1 MASIQGI
8 YVALFG
14 RPADPAGLE
23 FFNDLT
29 NEGADLTPIIGALTA
44 TDEFVARFDGMSD
57 AAVIN
62 AIYLSLYGRDAD
74 AGGLAFFLAELQAG
88 RQTIETIAINILDG
102 AQGDDRVTLQN
113 KLDAANM
120 FTAQLDMDTE
130 VDAYAGDFAI
140 QVGQEFLESV
150 GFGASTRAT
159 VASTDDAI
167 LRLFPDEGQEPG
179 DGGTPG
185 DGGGDGEPP
194 VNQPPTSVMLTA
206 VTVAENDA
214 GAVVANIV
222 IVDPDS
228 TYTAANITVS
238 NPAIYRV
245 IMGEGGL
252 QLALQEGVSL
262 DFEASVQPS
271 VTITAGGVT
280 SAAFAPT
287 PSDDESDNGPVD
299 PEAPTNIVLSG
310 ATVAENDAAAIA
322 GTLSATDP
330 DGNSAAIVF
339 STTDERFVIDGTTLR
354 LADGISLN
362 HEVDANVSVS
372 IVATDEDGVSTTSS
386 VTIAVSDVNEA
397 PVLIAGADVDDVTLT
412 EGSGQTIDLAAAL
425 GATDPDDGDTVIYE
439 ATLAGGAAL
448 PAGITLD
455 GTDLVV
461 GNTVAAG
468 TYQISVLATDGE
480 LDSESVSFTVE
491 IEEEDEPV
499 DQPPTSVT
507 LTAVAVAENVA
518 GAVVATIA
526 IVDGDSTYTAADIT
540 VSDPATYRV
549 IMGEGGLQ
557 LALQENVLLDFEA
570 DDQPSV
576 TITAGGVTS
585 AAFVPTP
592 SDDSSDNPVG
602 PYVFEV
608 QGEEFLIT
616 DTEATPDTV
625 YRVPGANTD
634 EPGANAGN
642 SGPGLT
648 YDAFGL
654 RPGYEGQGYLD
665 MGGEVGDAGSF
676 AVTPPAAGTYQMTV
690 RYANGGTSDRPM
702 TVTVNGVVQ
711 TIDFESTIPTGGTAD
726 AGWAN
731 WTDVTID
738 VVLQDGQNT
747 VSFANTITSGP
758 NIDVVTI
765 SGDGAEPPV
774 NQAPVLAASAE
785 IDDVTVSE
793 GTAQTISIAA
803 ALSATDPDGDTV
815 SYEAA
820 LTNGNPLPA
829 GITFDGTNLVIG
841 DTVAIGTYQISVLAT
856 DGELDSESVDFT
868 VTVQED
874 DAPVPFNPLVIQ
886 AETGTIAL
894 AQAPDANRTQVRDA
908 SNPEAG
914 NFNGLRP
921 DFSGTGYLD
930 FGNDGGDTATY
941 TVSVAEAGTYD
952 LNIRYASNDLRPLN
966 LAVNGTV
973 VATPD
978 FTSTDTNAAGVAPEG
993 FDVWDFLTVPITLQ
1007 AGSNTFSFAIPA
1019 GATKGPNF
1027 DRFEITEA
1035 GTGPIVVDTSADAD
1049 GNLALVAPAS
1059 AVDVDDAAA
1068 ITLTVSGVDAD
1079 IVKVEISLDGG
1090 TTRVDITDLIG
1101 DDGTY
1106 VFDGSALP
1114 EGTTTVTLI
1123 VTDDADNEAQATDT
1137 VTIVDGE
1144 EPVTVDPFT
1153 IQAEDLSLVTVSDTT
1168 PTGTTGSPTRVV
1180 DAQNFD
1186 PFGNYRAGA
1195 VGGGYMDFGAE
1206 PGDAISISVD
1216 APAAGTY
1223 LVTFRYGNGAADS
1236 RSLALTLNGDAVTT
1250 LPFARGPGTGD
1261 AAWNNWVEQTVE
1273 LELVEGQNTIG
1284 LAIPAGNVGGPNI
1297 DQISF
1302 AYLDGNN
1309 PVQPFSLTIEGETFT
1324 PDDTT
1329 SAVARVPGTPEAS
1342 IPAGGDTNGD
1352 GLWDG
1357 FTGTGYL
1364 DMGGQVDD
1372 GASFDLDVPADG
1384 LYTISFRYSNGGG
1397 GGNGD
1402 RPMQLT
1408 INGEVSDVDMSFPG
1422 TNVDGWNN
1430 WQQTVELEVEL
1441 TAGSNTI
1448 RIANTVANGPNIDS
1462 VTISRDD
1469 VPVDPEEPSE
1479 PGPREEIK
1487 INFQD
1492 GTVSKAP
1499 GYLVANF
1506 VGYGD
1511 RGNGLSYGFVTQ
1523 ASAIDADGSTATPI
1537 NGASYPAIAINE
1549 RSGQGESS
1557 NVDDGRNFDS
1567 YDPRLTGYAHFDLG
1581 GTFPAG
1587 EANRVAFEV
1596 GLENGWYEVT
1606 AAVGDTGGSNDS
1618 NNQLVIEGTLASSY
1632 TPTNF
1637 YKTELTTVLV
1647 EVQDGHL
1654 TLAAPNGSITE
1665 IQYLD
1670 IRALPDLTPDDNRE
1684 APEDYASFT
1693 NPMAIGGIG
1702 EDTVTVDLDP
1712 ASGAVI
1718 DVDPTSDLI
1727 LGIQVAPGRGG
1738 ALLESLTDGSIKLYE
1753 TLTGDE
1759 VGFSV
1764 NTTAGFDSLTISPTG
1779 GLEEFTS
1786 YTLLI
1791 DGFRDRGSNADLDAP
1806 TREFQKFST
1815 TFTTTAQP
1823 EVEAREVAFVETIEI
1838 NGAADD
1844 ASLFTTIEMSPD
1856 GQYLY
1861 VGTLDGQ
1868 IKRWDV
1874 SAQDGSLSNE
1884 QSISLPYFRDGNDAR
1899 GIIGFVFDPNDSNT
1913 IWVTDNYKVPLD
1925 GRDNGVPD
1933 FSGRVSKVTIG
1944 DGPNLTATAE
1954 AYITGLPRSNGDHVT
1969 NSLEFRE
1976 NPDAGIDGAPSHLL
1990 YLIQGSNSAMGQ
2002 ADSAWGFRPERLL
2015 NAAILEIDPT
2025 RDAPQGGFDVSTEP
2039 LPDNNANRRF
2049 GYDFVNGQY
2058 APTDD
2063 GNLKNGGIAINSG
2076 EFAGNFLHFDA
2087 NGVASVRDGELA
2099 SSALVEDFY
2108 NPYAEDAVLKI
2119 FATGQRNGYDLVW
2132 HSNGN
2137 LYVSANGSAAGGN
2150 VPDDPNTTA
2159 NEGRNNVGTQHDYF
2173 FRIEEGKYSGHP
2185 NPLRGEFILN
2195 GGNPTSGNDPNQVG
2209 EYAVGTQP
2217 DPDYDVD
2224 AAFSLGFNRSPNG
2237 AIEYKSNVFGSGLQ
2251 NAVLFTEYSSGN
2263 DLRAM
2268 ILDDEGNVVDNFI
2281 IRDPNGN
2288 VISHPDPL
2296 DVIEGADGR
2305 LYLMTLNRSN
2315 GQSQIVRLDPAP
2327 GGIVVDNTAD
2337 AGGDLAIVVVDGS
2350 DPAAT
2355 LFQVNGLDDDIVS
2368 LTVTFDGGTT
2378 QQTVTLNGQ
2387 DRFTTDVSTFGSPV
2401 TAVLTVTDAV
2411 GNTATD
2417 DVAFVPGEAPT
2428 ELISL
2433 IVIQAEDRT
2442 PADGT
2447 SVTTPNDVDSQ
2458 IEIRDEDA
2466 PETGSGA
2473 GYVNGLRPGAFGI
2486 DGNTDN
2492 LDGTPGGYA
2501 DFGSSNADFITFNFE
2516 VPSGSAGASVLRL
2529 RYSNGGD
2536 VSRPLQIEVNGT
2548 IVQASQAFAPTATP
2562 TVTDGWTVWS
2572 TVDIPANLVTGS
2584 NQVTLRSIANTGP
2597 NIDQLEVFVAPGGV
2611 GPNDGEE
2618 VVDGITYVV
2627 YEAENASFTGDPAVV
2642 SEDRTQSGDFVDFIG
2657 PDTETITW
2665 TVDVEEA
2672 GSYALDILYSL
2683 GTNKTARPMT
2693 LTLNGQSAQTLA
2705 FTPNSNTAETEWGP
2719 QSALVDL
2726 LAGENT
2732 ITISAPGG
2740 VGPNVDYLRL
2750 SKEPISVFEPDYADI
2765 TGAGRIEL
2773 EAQDGSTNTVNGS
2786 TVDFYFT
2793 VGTTGFYKLDVAANA
2808 GATNGQGL
2816 TWFLNGAEIDESDFP
2831 GTGEAG
2837 EESVYIQL
2845 TAGEEYQ
2852 LRVVSDAPGANGID
2866 YLDLSPINGNAN
2878 ADISIDSLDPT
2889 FLNDRLQFSYLE
2901 DPNGVGAGDRD
2912 FKDSGTVRISNTG
2925 TEPLEVIEAELSGPF
2940 KLSNPDVFTGLTL
2953 APGASIDVVVLFDR
2967 EAYSPPTSNIDG
2979 TSTIFRGDL
2988 EIRTNDADT
2997 PVVTV
3002 DLAGFWQARD
3012 EGNQEPN
3019 VNEVWNVFGFGNVIP
3034 GLTTL
3039 GGGQNSVLS
3048 TNDVFAKTDPNEVL
3062 SPYWKIAE
3070 GFTEAKI
3077 TQIAAFHSPGGATIG
3092 IHQPKTFADT
3102 GTPIQNQGLG
3112 QNINFW
3118 NHEGT
3123 DNQQLLPN
3131 GANGTSFAT
3140 RTFTNADIT
3149 DSWLGNEIFGISVAG
3164 QSTDPR
3170 LNPRGDVVVAGAQQ
3184 GHTVKIFQALDGDG
3198 NVIPNVF
3205 LGIMD
3210 YTGINY
3216 DYNDN
3221 LFVIEGVA
3229 PVGFGQ
3235 SMVVGGLD
3243 DAAADDRL
3251 VFTSIDTPA
3260 NAQQSVRDEAVV
3272 TISNDGFAALNID
3285 GITIGNSSAFE
3296 IVGTIPTTI
3305 AAGGSAQ
3312 ITVRFTGNHTG
3323 TTAGAEL
3330 FNSTLTIA
3338 SEDLP
3343 LGNKVIQLAGLAQE
3357 FSENGSEPTV
3367 AQIVAAFG
3375 YGTDVAQAQIPGGG
3389 QVETVGDEVLM
3400 PYMQRL
3406 DGSRPVEVIQI
3417 AAFLQQNNVA
3427 RLGFHGLES
3436 DQVTNLFAQD
3446 DQEYQTVSPSSL
3458 VAGTGSGSGVARG
3471 TINQN
3476 GPFGLFISVDGRPT
3490 YASWSD
3496 PEANKIDPNFG
3507 QLVGNDQGHLIRYF
3521 QALDSNGKV
3530 IEGTYIGIQDY
3541 PGAGNYDYNDHMFVV
3556 KNVQPYALSDEDDA
3570 NGDGV
3575 NDALQ
3580 TDTDGDL
3587 IVDFFD
3593 DDTVSGNRGDYVLGI
3608 NFGGGAIANDPVL
3621 GVALVGQNDSRVA
3634 LSGSINP
3641 GAGVDAPS
3649 NANGANA
3656 TPGSAFATYEDG
3668 SDWTATISVPNGVYV
3683 VVLHTQETY
3692 WNAAG
3697 QRQFDVAVNGQQ
3709 VITNLDPF
3717 AEAGGDEPIA
3727 VEVIVTVTNGQIA
3740 IDLSADIDNAALN
3753 AVTIYEYVEAGS
3765 GQQPVNGTPFLVDS
3779 DGVTIDALDYD
3790 NGGQGVA
3797 YNDNTAGI
3805 VQGASNGGR
3814 AGSDVEATSS
3824 GDVGWI
3830 DPGEWLE
3837 YTVNVGTAGE
3847 YDLDLLLANGGGAG
3861 RSAVVSFYRAGE
3873 SQPYATTGA
3882 IANPQTASWTSFAER
3897 SVGGIELEAGEQIVR
3912 VAFSGGSQDFR
3923 SFSLTPASSA
3933 PQQMMS
3939 LAMLD
3944 SVGTPF
3950 SQFGIDDDIIQ
3961 LPDGLDDD
3969 GPGFGG
3975 DGALGYDLLT

>member
-1 MASIQGI
+1 MATIQGI

-23 FFNDLT
+23 YFNALT
-29 NEGADLTPIIGALTA
+29 NNGADNTPIIGALTN
-44 TDEFVARFDGMSD
+44 TPEFVARFQGMGD
-57 AAVIN
+57 AAIIN
-62 AIYLSLYGRDAD
+62 TIYLSLFGRDAD
-74 AGGLAFFLAELQAG
+74 AGGLAFFLSELQSG
-88 RQTIETIAINILDG
+88 RQTIETIAVNILDG
-102 AQGDDRVTLQN
+102 ARNDDRTTLQN
-113 KLDAANM
+113 KLDAANL
-120 FTAQLDMDTE
+120 FTAQLDTNAE
-130 VDAYAGDFAI
+130 LNAYVGASAI
-140 QVGQEFLESV
+140 VIGQEFLASV
-150 GFGASTRAT
+150 GFEASTRAT
-159 VASTDDAI
+159 VSSTDTAI
-167 LRLFPDEGQEPG
+167 LRLFPDGGQQPG
-179 DGGTPG
+179 GGGGSPGGGGTPG
-185 DGGGDGEPP
+185 GGDGGGGDGE
-194 VNQPPTSVMLTA
+194 Q
-206 VTVAENDA
+206 
-214 GAVVANIV
+214 
-222 IVDPDS
+222 
-228 TYTAANITVS
+228 
-238 NPAIYRV
+238 
-245 IMGEGGL
+245 
-252 QLALQEGVSL
+252 
-262 DFEASVQPS
+262 
-271 VTITAGGVT
+271 
-280 SAAFAPT
+280 
-287 PSDDESDNGPVD
+287 
-299 PEAPTNIVLSG
+299 
-310 ATVAENDAAAIA
+310 
-322 GTLSATDP
+322 
-330 DGNSAAIVF
+330 
-339 STTDERFVIDGTTLR
+339 
-354 LADGISLN
+354 
-362 HEVDANVSVS
+362 
-372 IVATDEDGVSTTSS
+372 
-386 VTIAVSDVNEA
+386 
-397 PVLIAGADVDDVTLT
+397 
-412 EGSGQTIDLAAAL
+412 
-425 GATDPDDGDTVIYE
+425 
-439 ATLAGGAAL
+439 
-448 PAGITLD
+448 
-455 GTDLVV
+455 
-461 GNTVAAG
+461 
-468 TYQISVLATDGE
+468 
-480 LDSESVSFTVE
+480 
-491 IEEEDEPV
+491 PV

-507 LTAVAVAENVA
+507 LTAVSVAENDP

-540 VSDPATYRV
+540 VSDPTTYRV
-549 IMGEGGLQ
+549 IMVEGGLQ
-557 LALQENVLLDFEA
+557 LALQPGVSLNFEA
-570 DDQPSV
+570 SVQPSV

-585 AAFVPTP
+585 ASFTPTP
-592 SDDSSDNPVG
+592 SDDTSDNPVE

-608 QGEEFLIT
+608 QGEALLISDSET
-616 DTEATPDTV
+616 PPDTV
-625 YRVPGANTD
+625 ARVPGVNTD
-634 EPGANAGN
+634 EPGATPGN
-642 SGPGLT
+642 SGPGQI
-648 YDAFGL
+648 YDASGL

-665 MGGEVGDAGSF
+665 MGGEIGDAGSF
-676 AVTPPAAGTYQMTV
+676 TVTPPAAGTYQMTV
-690 RYANGGTSDRPM
+690 RYANGGAADRPM

-711 TIDFESTIPTGGTAD
+711 TIAFASTIPTGGTAD

-747 VSFANTITSGP
+747 VSFANATNTGP

-765 SGDGAEPPV
+765 SGDGEAPPV
-774 NQAPVLAASAE
+774 NQVPSTVTLTPIAVVENDEGALVGTLSALDPDGSSAAIVYSTTDARFAIVGNTLSLADGVSLDHEDGDTVTVSIVATGEDGGATTSDVTISVGDVNEEPVLAAGA
-785 IDDVTVSE
+785 DVGDVTLAE
-793 GTAQTISIAA
+793 GTTQTIDLAA
-803 ALSATDPDGDTV
+803 ALGATDPDDGDVV
-815 SYEAA
+815 SYEATLVGGAA
-820 LTNGNPLPA
+820 LPD
-829 GITFDGTNLVIG
+829 GITLNGTTL
-841 DTVAIGTYQISVLAT
+841 AIGASVPVGSYAISVLAT
-856 DGELDSESVDFT
+856 DGELDSDSVSFT

-874 DAPVPFNPLVIQ
+874 DAPVPFDPLVIQ
-886 AETGTIAL
+886 AEEGVVTDFDTDTNETDTTI
-894 AQAPDANRTQVRDA
+894 RD
-908 SNPEAG
+908 SDNPEDNDALE
-914 NFNGLRP
+914 NGLRP
-921 DFSGTGYLD
+921 EFSGSGYVD
-930 FGNDGGDTATY
+930 FGDTPGDN
-941 TVSVAEAGTYD
+941 VSFTFDVPASGNYD
-952 LNIRYASNDLRPLN
+952 FNVRYASNSDRPLT
-966 LAVNGTV
+966 LSVNGT
-973 VATPD
+973 
-978 FTSTDTNAAGVAPEG
+978 TSTMPFNATGIPASGGQPAVEG
-993 FDVWDFLTVPITLQ
+993 FNNWLFSTVTIALV
-1007 AGSNTFSFAIPA
+1007 AGQNTVSLAIPA
-1019 GATKGPNF
+1019 TANTGPNL
-1027 DRFEITEA
+1027 DRIEITEA
-1035 GTGPIVVDTSADAD
+1035 GTGPIPQDTSADVD
-1049 GNLALVAPAS
+1049 GNLVLLAPEA

-1068 ITLTVSGVDAD
+1068 INLTASGIDAD
-1079 IVKVEISLDGG
+1079 IVTVELSLDGG
-1090 TTRVDITDLIG
+1090 ATRVDITDLIG

-1106 VFDGSALP
+1106 VFDGSALQV
-1114 EGTTTVTLI
+1114 GTTTVTLI
-1123 VTDDADNEAQATDT
+1123 VTDGAGNEAQATDT
-1137 VTIVDGE
+1137 VVIVDGE
-1144 EPVTVDPFT
+1144 EPVAVDPFT
-1153 IQAEDLSLVTVSDTT
+1153 IQAEDLSLVDVVDTT
-1168 PTGTTGSPTRVV
+1168 TTGQGAGTRVV
-1180 DAQNFD
+1180 DGGAPD
-1186 PFGNYRAGA
+1186 DFGNYRTGA
-1195 VGGGYMDFGAE
+1195 VGGAYMDFGAQ
-1206 PGDAISISVD
+1206 PGDAITINVD

-1236 RSLALTLNGDAVTT
+1236 RALALTLNGDAAGT
-1250 LPFARGPGTGD
+1250 LPFVRGPGTGD

-1273 LELVEGQNTIG
+1273 LDLVEGANAIG
-1284 LAIPAGNVGGPNI
+1284 LAIPAGNIGGPNI

-1302 AYLDGNN
+1302 AYLDGST
-1309 PVQPFSLTIEGETFT
+1309 PVQPFSVTIEGETFS
-1324 PDDTT
+1324 PDDAA
-1329 SAVARVPGTPEAS
+1329 SAVARVPGTTEAT

-1357 FTGTGYL
+1357 FTGDGYL
-1364 DMGGQVDD
+1364 DMGSQVED
-1372 GASFDLDVPADG
+1372 GASFTLDVPADG
-1384 LYTISFRYSNGGG
+1384 LYTIAFRYSNGGG
-1397 GGNGD
+1397 GANGD

-1408 INGEVSDVDMSFPG
+1408 INGEVSDVDMPFPG
-1422 TNVDGWNN
+1422 TGANGWNN
-1430 WQQTVELEVEL
+1430 WQQTAELQVEL

-1469 VPVDPEEPSE
+1469 VPVDPQEPSE
-1479 PGPREEIK
+1479 PGPREDIR

-1511 RGNGLSYGFVTQ
+1511 RGNGQAYGFVTE
-1523 ASAIDADGSTATPI
+1523 ASATDADGTMATPI
-1537 NGASYPAIAINE
+1537 NGAAYPAIAINE
-1549 RSGQGESS
+1549 RTGQGESS
-1557 NVDDGRNFDS
+1557 DVDDGRNFDS

-1581 GTFPAG
+1581 GYP
-1587 EANRVAFEV
+1587 ERVAFEV
-1596 GLENGWYEVT
+1596 GLDNGWYEVT
-1606 AAVGDTGGSNDS
+1606 AAIGDTGGPNDS
-1618 NNQLVIEGTLASSY
+1618 NNQLLIEGQLASSY
-1632 TPTNF
+1632 TPTSF
-1637 YKTELTTVLV
+1637 YKTELKTVLV
-1647 EVQDGHL
+1647 KVEDGHL
-1654 TLAAPNGSITE
+1654 TLSAPDGSITE

-1670 IRALPDLTPDDNRE
+1670 IRELPDLTPDDGRE
-1684 APEDYASFT
+1684 APEDYASFI
-1693 NPMAIGGIG
+1693 NPTAIGGIG
-1702 EDTVTVDLDP
+1702 EDTVSVDLDP
-1712 ASGAVI
+1712 DSGAVVG
-1718 DVDPTSDLI
+1718 VDPTSDLI
-1727 LGIQVAPGRGG
+1727 LGIEVAPGRGG

-1753 TLTGDE
+1753 TLTGEE

-1779 GLEEFTS
+1779 GLEAFTS
-1786 YTLLI
+1786 YTLVI

-1838 NGAADD
+1838 NGAQDG

-1856 GQYLY
+1856 GEYLY
-1861 VGTLDGQ
+1861 VGTLSGQ

-1874 SAQDGSLSNE
+1874 SAQDGSLSN
-1884 QSISLPYFRDGNDAR
+1884 QQTLSLPYFQDADGAR
-1899 GIIGFVFDPNDSNT
+1899 GIIGFTFDPNDPNT
-1913 IWVTDNYKVPLD
+1913 LWVTDNYPVPLN

-1933 FSGRVSKVTIG
+1933 FSGRVSKVTLG
-1944 DGPNLTATAE
+1944 DGPGLTATAE
-1954 AYITGLPRSNGDHVT
+1954 TYITGLPRSNGDHVT

-2002 ADSAWGFRPERLL
+2002 ADSSWGFRPERLL

-2039 LPDNNANRRF
+2039 LPNNNGNRRF

-2076 EFAGNFLHFDA
+2076 EFSGNFLHFDA
-2087 NGVASVRDGELA
+2087 DGVASVRTGELA

-2108 NPYAEDAVLKI
+2108 NPYADDAVLKI

-2132 HSNGN
+2132 HSNGS

-2150 VPDDPNTTA
+2150 VPDDPNTAA
-2159 NEGRNNVGTQHDYF
+2159 NEARNNVGLQNDYF
-2173 FRIEEGKYSGHP
+2173 FRINEGTYSGHP

-2195 GGNPTSGNDPNQVG
+2195 GGNPTAGNDPNQVG

-2268 ILDDEGNVVDNFI
+2268 ILDENGNVVDNFI

-2305 LYLMTLNRSN
+2305 LYLMTLDRST

-2327 GGIVVDNTAD
+2327 GGVVVDNTAD
-2337 AGGDLAIVVVDGS
+2337 TGGDLALVVVDGS

-2368 LTVTFDGGTT
+2368 LTVTFDGGAT
-2378 QQTVTLNGQ
+2378 QQTVTLNAQ
-2387 DRFTTDVSTFGSPV
+2387 DRFTTDVSGFGSPA
-2401 TAVLTVTDAV
+2401 TAVLTVTDGV

-2417 DVAFVPGEAPT
+2417 DLVFVPGEAPT
-2428 ELISL
+2428 ELVSL
-2433 IVIQAEDRT
+2433 IVVQAEDRT

-2447 SVTTPNDVDSQ
+2447 SVTTPNDLDAQ
-2458 IEIRDEDA
+2458 IEIRDADNL
-2466 PETGSGA
+2466 ETGTGA
-2473 GYVNGLRPGAFGI
+2473 GYVGGLRPGAFGT

-2501 DFGSSNADFITFNFE
+2501 DFGSTNADFMTFTFD

-2536 VSRPLQIEVNGT
+2536 VSRPLQVEVNGT
-2548 IVQASQAFAPTATP
+2548 IVQASQPFAPTATA
-2562 TVTDGWTVWS
+2562 TATDGWTAWS
-2572 TVDIPANLVTGS
+2572 TVDIPANLVTGA

-2597 NIDQLEVFVAPGGV
+2597 NIDQLEVLVVPGGT

-2618 VVDGITYVV
+2618 VIDGITYVV

-2665 TVDVEEA
+2665 TVDVVDA

-2683 GTNKTARPMT
+2683 GSNKAARPMT
-2693 LTLNGQSAQTLA
+2693 LILNGQSTQTLP
-2705 FTPNSNTAETEWGP
+2705 FTPNSNVDETEWGP
-2719 QSALVDL
+2719 QSALLDL
-2726 LAGENT
+2726 VAGENT

-2740 VGPNVDYLRL
+2740 VGPNVDYLRV
-2750 SKEPISVFEPDYADI
+2750 SKEPVSVFEPDYADI
-2765 TGAGRIEL
+2765 AGAGRIEL
-2773 EAQDGSTNTVNGS
+2773 EAEDGSTNTVNGS

-2793 VGTTGFYKLDVAANA
+2793 VGATGFYKLDVAANV

-2816 TWFLNGAEIDESDFP
+2816 TWYLNGAEIDESAFP

-2837 EESVYIQL
+2837 EESVYVEL

-2852 LRVVSDAPGANGID
+2852 LRVVSDAPGANGLD

-2901 DPNGVGAGDRD
+2901 NPNGVGAGDRD

-2925 TEPLEVIEAELSGPF
+2925 TEPLEVLEADLSGPF
-2940 KLSNPDVFTGLTL
+2940 VLADPDIFTGLTL
-2953 APGASIDVVVLFDR
+2953 APGASIDVVVSFDR
-2967 EAYSPPTSNIDG
+2967 AAYSPPTSNVDG
-2979 TSTIFRGDL
+2979 TSTIFRGEL

-3039 GGGQNSVLS
+3039 GGGQDSVLS
-3048 TNDVFAKTDPNEVL
+3048 TNDVFAKTDPNEIL
-3062 SPYWKIAE
+3062 SPYWKIAD

-3092 IHQPKTFADT
+3092 IHQPKAFADT
-3102 GTPIQNQGLG
+3102 GAPIQNQGLG
-3112 QNINFW
+3112 QNVNFW
-3118 NHEGT
+3118 DHQGT

-3131 GANGTSFAT
+3131 NANGTGFAT
-3140 RTFTNADIT
+3140 RTFTNADIN

-3164 QSTDPR
+3164 LSTDPR
-3170 LNPRGDVVVAGAQQ
+3170 LNPRGNVVVEGAQQ

-3198 NVIPNVF
+3198 NVIPNVY

-3235 SMVVGGLD
+3235 SMSVGGLD
-3243 DAAADDRL
+3243 DAAADERL
-3251 VFTSIDTPA
+3251 VFTSIDNPA

-3272 TISNDGFAALNID
+3272 TISNDGFATLNID
-3285 GITIGNSSAFE
+3285 GITVGDPSAFE
-3296 IVGTIPTTI
+3296 IVGTIPTSI

-3312 ITVRFTGNHTG
+3312 ITVRFTGSHAG
-3323 TTAGAEL
+3323 TSAGAEL

-3343 LGNKVIQLAGLAQE
+3343 LGNKIIQLAGLAQE

-3367 AQIVAAFG
+3367 AQIVEAFG
-3375 YGTDVAQAQIPGGG
+3375 YATDVAQGQLAGGG
-3389 QVETVGDEVLM
+3389 QVDTVGDEVLM

-3436 DQVTNLFAQD
+3436 GQVTNLFAQD
-3446 DQEYQTVSPSSL
+3446 DQEYQTVSPSTL
-3458 VAGTGSGSGVARG
+3458 VAGPGSGSGVARG
-3471 TINQN
+3471 TINQSDA
-3476 GPFGLFISVDGRPT
+3476 FGLFISVDGRPT

-3496 PEANKIDPNFG
+3496 PEANKIDPDFG
-3507 QLVGNDQGHLIRYF
+3507 QLVGANQGHLIRYF
-3521 QALDSNGKV
+3521 QALDSDGNV

-3556 KNVQPYALSDEDDA
+3556 KNVQPYALSGEDDA

-3580 TDTDGDL
+3580 TDSDGDL

-3593 DDTVSGNRGDYVLGI
+3593 EDTVSGNRGDYVFGI

-3621 GVALVGQNDSRVA
+3621 GVALVGQTDSRVV
-3634 LSGSINP
+3634 LSGSVNP
-3641 GAGVDAPS
+3641 GAGADAPS
-3649 NANGANA
+3649 NPNGANA
-3656 TPGSAFATYEDG
+3656 TPGSAFTTYEDG
-3668 SDWTATISVPNGVYV
+3668 SDWTATIAVPNGVYV

-3692 WNAAG
+3692 WNASG
-3697 QRQFDVAVNGQQ
+3697 QRQFDIAVNGQQ
-3709 VITNLDPF
+3709 VVTDLDPF

-3727 VEVIVTVTNGQIA
+3727 IEVVVTVTNGQIA

-3753 AVTIYEYVEAGS
+3753 AVTIYEYIETD

-3797 YNDNTAGI
+3797 YNDNTAGT
-3805 VQGASNGGR
+3805 VTGATNGGR
-3814 AGSDVEATSS
+3814 AGSDVDATSS

-3837 YTVNVGTAGE
+3837 YTVDIGAAGQ

-3861 RSAVVSFYRAGE
+3861 RSATVSFYRPGE
-3873 SQPYATTGA
+3873 SQPYATSGT
-3882 IANPQTASWTSFAER
+3882 IENPQTASWSSFAER
-3897 SVGGIELEAGEQIVR
+3897 SMDGIVLEAGEQIVR
-3912 VAFSGGSQDFR
+3912 VTFSGGSQDFR
-3923 SFSLTPASSA
+3923 SFTLTPATA
-3933 PQQMMS
+3933 QMQVAANFSGSS
-3939 LAMLD
+3939 LAGPAVSINDYEISEINLSHD
-3944 SVGTPF
+3944 PE
-3950 SQFGIDDDIIQ
+3950 DI
-3961 LPDGLDDD
+3961 PS
-3969 GPGFGG
+3969 PG
-3975 DGALGYDLLT
+3975 DALTYDLLL